1 MNSLISEG
9 DGKNKDG
16 KDGKNGKADG
26 NGKALCDAK
35 GHGKVDNELQ
45 QNQATDEQIEG
56 ICELL
61 RSNKVDQAL
70 QFMQKDILW
79 ERVFHRVIFFAT
91 FACVF
96 SVNKRHG

>member
-1 MNSLISEG
+1 MEVVNRFMNLKRRQTELLNFVILEG
-9 DGKNKDG
+9 DGKDKDG

-35 GHGKVDNELQ
+35 GNGKVDNELQ

-70 QFMQKDILW
+70 QFMQKDILG
-79 ERVFHRVIFFAT
+79 EV
-91 FACVF
+91 
-96 SVNKRHG
+96 S